1 MHGFCSNKVILPF
14 LLWAILGNK
23 IVAAVKNKYCDNQ
36 DIETNIIKTL
46 NCWTDDAIN
55 FLGNMTDLVTSE
67 QEISC
72 KEIVNVESC
81 FTDNIGKCLD
91 GELTADVATFLD
103 LDSDMA
109 NYFVPMEIHKMTNNP
124 HPIKNCE
131 KGQNAVEVVNR
142 TVHEMIEK
150 YSKKFEDGNIQEL
163 MDSIPMP
170 DKDCSMD
177 DLAKAMEDYGPCLKF
192 DKARGNKDEHGHSNL
207 VQKITRMVNPFNKNP
222 GKPMS
227 GDNSGSIEYPGCKMV
242 TDAFN
247 CMKPNKCISKDEMG
261 MFKKLIATMYKNAK
275 KITEK
280 VEQCFKKLETRFNS
294 VMKGDKQF
302 EDTKQFADKQVHE
315 AMSDSKVICL

>member
-14 LLWAILGNK
+14 LLLAISETK
-23 IVAAVKNKYCDNQ
+23 FITAVKNKYCDHQ
-36 DIETNIIKTL
+36 DIETNIINTL

-55 FLGNMTDLVTSE
+55 FLGNMTDLVASD

-81 FTDNIGKCLD
+81 FTDNIGKCLH
-91 GELTADVATFLD
+91 GELTTDIAAFLK

-109 NYFVPMEIHKMTNNP
+109 NYFVPMLIHQMTQNTQP
-124 HPIKNCE
+124 LKNCD
-131 KGQNAVEVVNR
+131 KGQNAFELVNK
-142 TVHEMIEK
+142 TIHEMIEK
-150 YSKKFEDGNIQEL
+150 YEKKIKDGNTQEL

-170 DKDCSMD
+170 DNDCSME
-177 DLAKAMEDYGPCLKF
+177 DLGKALEEYGPCLKL
-192 DKARGNKDEHGHSNL
+192 DEAMGNKDEHGHSNL
-207 VQKITRMVNPFNKNP
+207 VQKITRMVNPSNRNS
-222 GKPMS
+222 GKPMTD
-227 GDNSGSIEYPGCKMV
+227 DNSGGIEYPGCKMV

-261 MFKKLIATMYKNAK
+261 MLKKLVATMYKNAK

-294 VMKGDKQF
+294 VMKGDKQM
-302 EDTKQFADKQVHE
+302 EETKQFAEKQVNE
-315 AMSDSKVICL
+315 AMKDSQVI